1 MKSSI
6 VLILLLIITL
16 SLNAQDSSSN
26 HSYALSFGIA
36 ENFRL
41 DRFNMDIAVKK
52 IIAENQLRL
61 FLSPRVSSRDE
72 EDKTEER
79 TIETNSFFYSIGI
92 GADYLWLLIK
102 KDDVNMF
109 GGTGLVFTYGNRNEE
124 YNAVD
129 ENGNKEFGERNIP
142 ILNFGIRGTLGVE
155 WKVSNNIGIHSE
167 YLLTGLY
174 EWEKLEVNSFP
185 NNNTGTR
192 ISKRITLNAG
202 VLFGV
207 SIYL

>member
-1 MKSSI
+1 
-6 VLILLLIITL
+6 
-16 SLNAQDSSSN
+16 
-26 HSYALSFGIA
+26 
-36 ENFRL
+36 
-41 DRFNMDIAVKK
+41 
-52 IIAENQLRL
+52 
-61 FLSPRVSSRDE
+61 
-72 EDKTEER
+72 
-79 TIETNSFFYSIGI
+79 
-92 GADYLWLLIK
+92 